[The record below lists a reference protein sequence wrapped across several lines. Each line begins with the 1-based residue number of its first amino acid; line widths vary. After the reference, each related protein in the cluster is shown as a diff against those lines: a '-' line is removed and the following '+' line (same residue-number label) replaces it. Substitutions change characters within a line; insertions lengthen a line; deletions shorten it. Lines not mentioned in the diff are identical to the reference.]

1 MKKPEKKF
9 YTYEQQISHLKNKGL
24 IIDNEDIA
32 LFSLKRYSYYAL
44 ISGYKSIFKVEKNGP
59 YRSGI
64 KFSDILRLYQ
74 FDDELRR
81 IFLRYILQIE
91 KYLKSLYSYYFC
103 DLFGDKM
110 QDYLDVNNYN
120 YERFQKDVND
130 FVNIISQRLK
140 KCEDYN
146 YISYNMKIYNSVPLW
161 VLIHSLTFGN
171 ISKMYSFSKQK
182 LQSKISSNFDGVMS
196 FQLNSLIRVLSYFR
210 NVCAHNE
217 RLYNYKTT
225 NVIKDMPVHN
235 LLGIPKVGQEYKYG
249 KRDLF
254 SVVIC
259 FKYLL
264 EPHELNLFIDVLLE
278 LFRTYEASYDKM
290 YFDFSDVLREMG
302 FYPGWEE
309 IGRIPNYHQIHQI

>member
-130 FVNIISQRLK
+130 FVNINSQRLK
-140 KCEDYN
+140 KC
-146 YISYNMKIYNSVPLW
+146 
-161 VLIHSLTFGN
+161 
-171 ISKMYSFSKQK
+171 
-182 LQSKISSNFDGVMS
+182 
-196 FQLNSLIRVLSYFR
+196 
-210 NVCAHNE
+210 
-217 RLYNYKTT
+217 
-225 NVIKDMPVHN
+225 
-235 LLGIPKVGQEYKYG
+235 
-249 KRDLF
+249 
-254 SVVIC
+254 
-259 FKYLL
+259 
-264 EPHELNLFIDVLLE
+264 
-278 LFRTYEASYDKM
+278 
-290 YFDFSDVLREMG
+290 
-302 FYPGWEE
+302 
-309 IGRIPNYHQIHQI
+309 